1 MLIANLLKLLM
12 LYAPFSNIF
21 NVITILSGIFMY
33 FYAARQPILDKE
45 KELFGYELLFRDSID
60 NVFPDVDG
68 DLATSKMVEASKFNL
83 GVSEFTGNKPAF
95 INFTLETL
103 SSGYANMLTTDEVVV
118 EILETVKPGKKLL
131 AICKDLYE
139 QGYTLALDDY
149 EHQKVWVHFFPYIKI
164 IKIDWKISS
173 IEQIKEVKQAIEKF
187 PDIKL
192 LAEKVETYEEYN
204 QAVELGFDY
213 FQGFFFAKPEMVK
226 TKSLSPSQMAMAEL
240 LYETS
245 KPELDLASIT
255 SVFERD
261 VTLSYKL
268 LRYANSAIFRRRN
281 EVSSIKQALVT
292 LGFVELKRF
301 MALMFAVNVNPD
313 KPSELINS
321 AMARAKFCELV
332 AKDINVPVDNSIAF
346 LTGLLSLIDAILDEK
361 LEVVLDKL
369 PLAQEIKEPLLTKQG
384 VLAELIKLLE
394 LIEHAQWDES
404 SLIMKNLGIDKEK
417 AIKDYNEA
425 LAWADE
431 QSLAVNG

>member
-1 MLIANLLKLLM
+1 
-12 LYAPFSNIF
+12 
-21 NVITILSGIFMY
+21 MY
-33 FYAARQPILDKE
+33 FYAARQPILDKD
-45 KELFGYELLFRDSID
+45 KNLFAYELLFRDSID
-60 NVFPDVDG
+60 NVFPEIDG
-68 DLATSKMVEASKFNL
+68 DEATTKMIEASKFNL
-83 GVSEFTGNKPAF
+83 GIGEFTANKPAF

-103 SSGYANMLTTDEVVV
+103 SLGYAEMLSTEEVVV

-131 AICKDLYE
+131 AICKDLYDK
-139 QGYTLALDDY
+139 GYTLALDDY
-149 EHQKVWVHFFPYIKI
+149 VHKKVWTHFYPFIKI

-173 IEQIKEVKQAIEKF
+173 LEEIKEVKEAIASF

-204 QAVELGFDY
+204 QAVELGFEL

-226 TKSLSPSQMAMAEL
+226 TKSLSPSQIAMAEL

-245 KPELDLASIT
+245 KPELDLVNIT

-268 LRYANSAIFRRRN
+268 LRYANSPVFRRRN
-281 EVSSIKQALVT
+281 EISSIKQALVT
-292 LGFVELKRF
+292 LGSGELKRF
-301 MALMFAVNVNPD
+301 LGLMFAVNVNPD

-332 AKDINVPVDNSIAF
+332 AQDISAPVDASIAF

-361 LEVVLDKL
+361 LETVLEKL
-369 PLAQEIKEPLLTKQG
+369 PLAQEIKDPLLTKKG
-384 VLAELIKLLE
+384 VLASLIKLLE
-394 LIEHAQWDES
+394 FIERAEWDKTAVVME
-404 SLIMKNLGIDKEK
+404 KLGIDKDK
-417 AIKDYNEA
+417 VIKDYNEA

-431 QSLAVNG
+431 QSQMANS

>member
-1 MLIANLLKLLM
+1 
-12 LYAPFSNIF
+12 
-21 NVITILSGIFMY
+21 MY

-45 KELFGYELLFRDSID
+45 KNLFGYELLFRDSID
-60 NVFPDVDG
+60 NVFPNVDG
-68 DLATSKMVEASKFNL
+68 DEATTKMVEASKFNL
-83 GVSEFTGNKPAF
+83 GVGEFTANKPAF
-95 INFTLETL
+95 INFTFETL
-103 SSGYANMLTTDEVVV
+103 SSGYANMLATDEVVI

-131 AICKDLYE
+131 AICKDLFE

-149 EHQKVWVHFFPYIKI
+149 EHQKVWMHFFPYIKI

-173 IEQIKEVKQAIEKF
+173 VEQIKEIKQAITNY

-204 QAVELGFDY
+204 LALELGFEL

-226 TKSLSPSQMAMAEL
+226 TKTLSPSQMAMAEL

-245 KPELDLASIT
+245 KPELDLTSIT

-281 EVSSIKQALVT
+281 EISSIKQALVL
-292 LGFVELKRF
+292 LGSLELKRF
-301 MALMFAVNVNPD
+301 MGLMFAVNVNPD

-332 AKDINVPVDNSIAF
+332 AKDISAPVDTSIAF
-346 LTGLLSLIDAILDEK
+346 LTGLLSLIDAILDES
-361 LEVVLDKL
+361 LETILEKL
-369 PLAQEIKEPLLTKQG
+369 PLAQEIKEPLLTKKG
-384 VLAELIKLLE
+384 VLAELIQLLAF
-394 LIEHAQWDES
+394 IEHAQWDKTTI
-404 SLIMKNLGIDKEK
+404 LMKKLGIEKEK
-417 AIKDYNEA
+417 VIKDYNDA

-431 QSLAVNG
+431 QSQMMNN